1 MQWSIN
7 IALLC
12 KYVQYCWYVDGGSND
27 DDDDDCVNGVGNDD
41 SDVVDV
47 GDIVGDDDDDD
58 DDYPLSFCLCL
69 CCLTGFVLFLTSQS
83 DICSSSVCSSVR
95 TSVCSS
101 VSFCQLT
108 LQLSLSKFCSL
119 SIFSLLLVS
128 GVSRMGRLTAPG
140 VGEDDTV
147 PLLSQGVHSLHLDAT
162 SPLSPSLFST
172 NINNSEYIKKY
183 PHLL

>member
-1 MQWSIN
+1 MTGRDIERKTEAN
-7 IALLC
+7 KEL
-12 KYVQYCWYVDGGSND
+12 QYCWYVDGSSND
-27 DDDDDCVNGVGNDD
+27 DDY
-41 SDVVDV
+41 
-47 GDIVGDDDDDD
+47 DDD

-69 CCLTGFVLFLTSQS
+69 CCLYGFVLFLTSQS

-140 VGEDDTV
+140 DGEDNSF
-147 PLLSQGVHSLHLDAT
+147 PLLPQGVHSLHLDAI
-162 SPLSPSLFST
+162 PLFSHSLILILT
-172 NINNSEYIKKY
+172 KCNNSLYNLRFKN
-183 PHLL
+183 